1 MRSHAV
7 SCMRVYDFIEGRSA
21 ERAEPPC
28 ARPRT
33 AQGPRLD
40 ILRANASAI
49 DLFQRHQ
56 RALLQHRSRR
66 RAATAGRA

>member
-1 MRSHAV
+1 MT
-7 SCMRVYDFIEGRSA
+7 CMRIYDFIEGRSA

-28 ARPRT
+28 AQRQT
-33 AQGPRLD
+33 ARGPRLD

-49 DLFQRHQ
+49 ELFQRHQ

-66 RAATAGRA
+66 RETAAGRA